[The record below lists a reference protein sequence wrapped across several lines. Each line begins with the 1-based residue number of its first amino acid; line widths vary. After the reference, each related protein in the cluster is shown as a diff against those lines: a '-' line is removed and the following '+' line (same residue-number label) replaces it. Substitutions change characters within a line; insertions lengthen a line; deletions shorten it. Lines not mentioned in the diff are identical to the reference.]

1 MSEGLI
7 RVVVADHQYL
17 VREGVRQVIELEQ
30 DMRVVAGVG
39 TPADLVAA
47 VHDMP
52 VDVVITD
59 VKMPPTHRTEG
70 IETAHRIRS
79 THPTIGVV
87 VLSSQSDAAHAVDL
101 FRHGTAGL
109 AYLLKEN
116 LADRAALTDAVRAT
130 AAGGSVIDPPVVD
143 AMVQRMH
150 RRSALDRL
158 TPREREVLTHMAA
171 GRTNLAIAGALH
183 LSVSAVEKHIS
194 SIFDKF
200 RLGEEPNTHRRVAAV
215 LAFLQDR

>member
-1 MSEGLI
+1 MSDGVI

-17 VREGVRQVIELEQ
+17 VREGVKQLLELEPDLQ
-30 DMRVVAGVG
+30 VVARVG
-39 TPADLVAA
+39 TPEELLA
-47 VHDMP
+47 VIQEVP

-59 VKMPPTHRTEG
+59 IKMPPTHRTEG
-70 IETAHRIRS
+70 IEAAHRIRA
-79 THPTIGVV
+79 THPSIGVV
-87 VLSSQSDAAHAVDL
+87 VLSALADAAHAVEL
-101 FRHGTAGL
+101 FRDGTSGL
-109 AYLLKEN
+109 AYLLKERVS
-116 LADRAALTDAVRAT
+116 DRSELTSAVRAT

-171 GRTNLAIAGALH
+171 GRTNRAIANSLH

-200 RLGEEPNTHRRVAAV
+200 RLTEERNTHRRVAAV
-215 LAFLQDR
+215 LAYLQER

>member
-1 MSEGLI
+1 MFDGLI
-7 RVVVADHQYL
+7 QVVVADHQYL
-17 VREGVRQVIELEQ
+17 VREGVRQVIDYEG
-30 DMRVVAGVG
+30 DMRVVAAVA
-39 TPADLVAA
+39 TPDDLVA
-47 VHDMP
+47 VVRDVP

-59 VKMPPTHRTEG
+59 VKLPPTHRTEG
-70 IETAHRIRS
+70 IEAAHRIRR
-79 THPTIGVV
+79 THPTVGVV
-87 VLSSQSDAAHAVDL
+87 VLSAQSDAAYAVDL

-116 LADRAALTDAVRAT
+116 LADRAELTAAVRAT

-143 AMVQRMH
+143 AMVQRLH

-200 RLGEEPNTHRRVAAV
+200 RLTEEPNTHRRVAAV
-215 LAFLQDR
+215 LAYLQDR